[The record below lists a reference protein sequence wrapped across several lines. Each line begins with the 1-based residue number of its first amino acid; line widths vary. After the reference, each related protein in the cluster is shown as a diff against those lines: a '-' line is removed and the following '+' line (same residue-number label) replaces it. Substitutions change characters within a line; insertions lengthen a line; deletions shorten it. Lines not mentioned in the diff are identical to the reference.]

1 VRIRIRGVN
10 TVRKRLADGSVGIY
24 YYHRASGLRL
34 QGQPNSPEF
43 LVSFAEAERS
53 LAQRNRGTL
62 AGLIRAFDASTELAR
77 KAESTRKEY
86 RRMFRVIEDAFGDA
100 PLAAVEDPRFT
111 GDLLDWHD
119 KIAARTPREADNRLA
134 VLSLVLAW
142 AKRRQ
147 KIKTNPLADGFDRA
161 HRSDRS
167 EIVWEEEDIERFIS
181 VASPELTMALMIA
194 LYTGLRQGDLL
205 RLPWSAYDGRFIV
218 TAVAKSS
225 RTGSASRR
233 VEIPV
238 HSDLKAML
246 DAFPRRSTLILT
258 NTRGQPWTQD
268 GFQTSEGK
276 ARRSGGLRRLHF
288 HDLRGTAITRLS
300 EAGATPQEIATI
312 TGHSLRTVHEI
323 LDKYLARRRPLAE
336 AAILKLENAT
346 RTTFANR
353 LQTSRRTP
361 A

>member
-1 VRIRIRGVN
+1 MTSSRPRP
-10 TVRKRLADGSVGIY
+10 
-24 YYHRASGLRL
+24 RAR
-34 QGQPNSPEF
+34 P
-43 LVSFAEAERS
+43 
-53 LAQRNRGTL
+53 T
-62 AGLIRAFDASTELAR
+62 
-77 KAESTRKEY
+77 
-86 RRMFRVIEDAFGDA
+86 
-100 PLAAVEDPRFT
+100 
-111 GDLLDWHD
+111 
-119 KIAARTPREADNRLA
+119 NRLA
-134 VLSLVLAW
+134 ILSVVLTW

-147 KIKTNPLADGFDRA
+147 KIKANPLADGFERA

-167 EIVWEEEDIERFIS
+167 DIVWEEEHIESFIR

-194 LYTGLRQGDLL
+194 LYTGLRQGDIL
-205 RLPWSAYDGRFIV
+205 RLPWSAYDGRFI
-218 TAVAKSS
+218 TTSVAKTS
-225 RTGSASRR
+225 RKGSVPRR

-246 DAFPRRSTLILT
+246 DALPRRSPIILT

-276 ARRSGGLRRLHF
+276 ARKTAGLSRLHF

-300 EAGATPQEIATI
+300 EAGATAQEIATI

-346 RTTFANR
+346 RTKFANR
-353 LQTSRRTP
+353 LQTGGPPPKAETT
-361 A
+361 